1 MTDKDKCIFINAIIA
16 LLLAHICAAAPG
28 LRNLALTIKPSWV
41 RRGQEAQLHC
51 QYEMEGAPLYSVKW
65 YRGTLEFYRYSP
77 FENPPAKIFPY
88 TGIKVDM
95 TVSNAT
101 HVTLRNV
108 GFNLSGNFTCEVTA
122 DAPSFYTG
130 VATNVLTVVELP
142 HSPPTLWT
150 EHTKYDPGDILRANC
165 STPPSKPGATI
176 TFLLNSMT
184 VGTEPTVLHP
194 THDNLHWAS
203 RDLNIQLLPS
213 HYSTGQLILRCL
225 AEVGTIYSEVSQA
238 PLESSRK
245 EPIPERVT
253 SANGTTRPK
262 LSPWSGLVVALAV
275 ILSSSLLSAQR
286 HRHYH
291 QPHRPQSVSVR

>member
-1 MTDKDKCIFINAIIA
+1 MASRDTGIFISAIIA
-16 LLLAHICAAAPG
+16 LLFTFICAAPG
-28 LRNLALTIKPSWV
+28 LRNLTLVIKPPWV
-41 RRGQEAQLHC
+41 QRGQEAQLHC

-77 FENPPAKIFPY
+77 FENPPARIFPF

-142 HSPPTLWT
+142 HSAPTLWM

-184 VGTEPTVLHP
+184 VGSEPTVLHP
-194 THDNLHWAS
+194 THDGLHWAS
-203 RDLNIQLLPS
+203 RDLIIQLLPS

-225 AEVGTIYSEVSQA
+225 AEVGTIYSDVSQA

-253 SANGTTRPK
+253 YPNG
-262 LSPWSGLVVALAV
+262 SP
-275 ILSSSLLSAQR
+275 IINCSSSVLAALLTLLLFSTCIR
-286 HRHYH
+286 LEVYRLHH
-291 QPHRPQSVSVR
+291 QPLRTKRIGAR